1 MDFSELA
8 RSRRSIR
15 DYDAAQPVTDADLRA
30 IFEDVVL
37 SPSSFNLQHWT
48 FVVTRD
54 PKRKRQLRDAAS
66 GQQQVEQAGAVI
78 LVCGKLDAH
87 RDAERIYGQ
96 SPEEIRDRLVP
107 MIHEFYHGNAQLMRD
122 EAIRSASLAAMSL
135 MYAARSRGFDT
146 GPMIGFDPAAVSR
159 LLNLDA
165 SHIPVMMIVLGHRAA
180 EPRPREYRRPLS
192 EVVRL
197 ETLDGPGLNGA

>member
-1 MDFSELA
+1 MDFSKLV
-8 RSRRSIR
+8 RSRRSVR
-15 DYDAAQPVTDADLRA
+15 DYDTSRSVTDDDLRA

-37 SPSSFNLQHWT
+37 SPSSFNLQHWA

-54 PKRKRQLRDAAS
+54 PALKKQLRDAAS
-66 GQQQVEQAGAVI
+66 GQQQVEQASAVI
-78 LVCGKLDAH
+78 LVCGKLNAH
-87 RDAERIYGQ
+87 RDAERIYAQ
-96 SPEEIRDRLVP
+96 TPKEVRERLVP
-107 MIHEFYHGNAQLMRD
+107 MIHEFYDGNEQLMRD

-135 MYAARSRGFDT
+135 MYAAKSRGFDS
-146 GPMIGFDPAAVSR
+146 GPMIGFDPGAVSR

-165 SHIPVMMIVLGHRAA
+165 THIPVMMIVLGYKAA